1 MTKKIVFGAAIAL
14 VIVGIASTPA
24 SALCNPPKSLSTY
37 NSGTGAY
44 VFFDSGFPNAGTTL
58 VGNVWSG
65 AVNHTGTCNVDAPFV
80 YFGAGDGQVGLNF
93 NLGASCVNGCPSGS
107 VSVQITAIN
116 GGASHTMTTQTLESV
131 GPSAVN
137 FDFSTTPAHVLGN
150 YPRQHV
156 TTSSR
161 VGSSVNVAVSIDAA
175 SDSAFD
181 GSASQITGYNVLS
194 AQGATD
200 PGRLA
205 AAYGAVPLTTIPAP
219 GGIAAT
225 GNAAVNCT
233 VTANDQ
239 WVVTQLVTTGGPSN
253 TVSAATRVK
262 CDPALANPK
271 YNIIPKK
278 SMGST
283 GTQK

>member
-44 VFFDSGFPNAGTTL
+44 AFWDTGFPNAGTSL
-58 VGNVWSG
+58 VAKIWSAAG
-65 AVNHTGTCNVDAPFV
+65 DHTGSCNTVPGIL
-80 YFGAGDGQVGLNF
+80 YFGGEGQIGINL
-93 NLGASCVNGCPSGS
+93 NLGDSCVVGCPSGS
-107 VSVQITAIN
+107 LSIQATAIN
-116 GGASHTMTTQTLESV
+116 GASSHTLTSQVPETSL
-131 GPSAVN
+131 SAIN
-137 FDFSTTPAHVLGN
+137 FDFSAKTGYVLGN

-156 TTSSR
+156 TASSR
-161 VGSSVNVAVSIDAA
+161 SGSNVLVNFSIDAA
-175 SDSAFD
+175 SASAFD
-181 GSASQITGYNVLS
+181 GTGSQITGYNVLS
-194 AQGATD
+194 AQGTTD

-205 AAYGAVPLTTIPAP
+205 SAYGAVPLTNIPAP
-219 GGIAAT
+219 GGAAAT
-225 GNAAVNCT
+225 GNASVNCS
-233 VTANDQ
+233 VIASDQ
-239 WVVTQLVTTGGPSN
+239 FVVTQIVTTGGPSN

-278 SMGST
+278 SLGSN